1 MVAVLHFATNFGLT
15 FLCEN
20 INFMVSAGFRV
31 IPIPGRVVFK
41 PTDLNLWNQ
50 EHQMG
55 EIVKKE
61 VCKCE
66 NCGNEA
72 EMVVTCSLPEVDEK
86 ENMMSASEKPQG
98 PPPEKRI
105 MGTATCTHCG
115 NESDMW
121 IDL

>member
-1 MVAVLHFATNFGLT
+1 M
-15 FLCEN
+15 
-20 INFMVSAGFRV
+20 S
-31 IPIPGRVVFK
+31 
-41 PTDLNLWNQ
+41 
-50 EHQMG
+50 

-86 ENMMSASEKPQG
+86 ENMIAASETSQE
-98 PPPEKRI
+98 PPPEKRV
-105 MGTATCTHCG
+105 MGTATCTRCG

>member
-1 MVAVLHFATNFGLT
+1 M
-15 FLCEN
+15 
-20 INFMVSAGFRV
+20 S
-31 IPIPGRVVFK
+31 
-41 PTDLNLWNQ
+41 
-50 EHQMG
+50 

-72 EMVVTCSLPEVDEK
+72 EMVVTCSLPDIDEA
-86 ENMMSASEKPQG
+86 ENGVSASEPSKEPQA
-98 PPPEKRI
+98 EKRV

-121 IDL
+121 IDF